1 LLSRMLYGGCIK
13 FTVFLLVTQSGTT
26 LILLELVAILKVG
39 VHLPKVGVFLTQ
51 SGSARTVYL

>member
-1 LLSRMLYGGCIK
+1 MLYGGCIK

-26 LILLELVAILKVG
+26 LILLELVAILKLG